1 MSDNQT
7 KRHHVTREE
16 EADRDLNGTSYSPG
30 AAKAMVAALLAF
42 VFGVPIVQHYVE
54 IKKGLDERAKW
65 DPKSGQPKPSI
76 TPKVYEVFDLLPTRK
91 QLAAA
96 KGFWGYWDL
105 IPSMERISAFEEDLK
120 KNSVLTQVLLS
131 PAQEVL
137 TGKLGVGNEKAYLG
151 MPGWLFYRPDV
162 DYLTADGFLN
172 PYVLRSRRHAS
183 AEVQPD
189 PVKAIVDF
197 KDQLAARGITLIVM
211 PMPTK
216 PMIHP
221 EMLVG
226 PKELGIKLQNPSYE
240 AFKSALAANKVE
252 LYDPTDLLLTRAQTG
267 EKQYLETDTHWTPDA
282 MSAVAK
288 DLASRIQKEGLLP
301 AGTTSYGTK
310 EIPISALGD
319 IAEMLKLPAT
329 QTIYNKQTVKTE
341 QVLTPEGTPWQF
353 DRNGDV
359 LVLGDS
365 FFNIFSSNTL
375 NWGVS
380 SGFAEHLSQDLMR
393 PIDRIAINSGGSYAT
408 RRALAADMYQ
418 NDRLAGKKVVIYEFS
433 MRDLSQGDWQMIKL
447 PPAPKATS
455 EVTPPAAKPNPP
467 VSNKPDLK
475 VESIEPAAFDP
486 TKGETATLKLFTPTG
501 SYSATIADAQG
512 KTVYSFKK
520 DTAEKDGEA
529 RLIWNGK
536 DAGGKVVA
544 PGTYKITVT
553 GTRPDNSAFTT
564 GSATVLVSGGATA
577 SKVQAIGATP
587 DHLDTAKGQS
597 TVADFSVPAKG
608 SFQAD
613 VVDATKKSVQKLAT
627 VNGGPGVIHVK
638 WDGKIGGKPAAD
650 GTYAIRLSDGTKS
663 EPAQVKI
670 TVKSAAVTGTK
681 PSTTPVSQDIV
692 VTGKIASRA
701 GAPQPGA
708 YKDCVIGLH
717 LNGLKVISGKLT
729 NGDIYVYVWGMRDNK
744 PVDGAYGVGQTITV
758 HLTPWSKAEGQ
769 YGSYQRLDDD
779 AMDFSWPTFW
789 GDIK

>member
-16 EADRDLNGTSYSPG
+16 EADRDLNGTSFSPG
-30 AAKAMVAALLAF
+30 SAKLMAAALLAF

-54 IKKGLDERAKW
+54 IKKGLDARAKW
-65 DPKSGQPKPSI
+65 DPKSGQPKPAVA
-76 TPKVYEVFDLLPTRK
+76 PKVYEVFDLLPSGK
-91 QLAAA
+91 QLASA

-120 KNSVLTQVLLS
+120 KNSVLTQALLS

-197 KDQLAARGITLIVM
+197 KEQLAARGITLIVM

-240 AFKSALAANKVE
+240 AFKSALASNKVE
-252 LYDPTDLLLTRAQTG
+252 LYDPTDLLLSRAQRG
-267 EKQYLETDTHWTPDA
+267 EKQYLETDTHWTPEA
-282 MSAVAK
+282 MAAVAK
-288 DLASRIQKEGLLP
+288 DLSDRIQKEGLLP
-301 AGTTSYGTK
+301 AGTTNYGTK

-319 IAEMLKLPAT
+319 IAEMLKLPAD
-329 QTIYNKQTVKTE
+329 QKIYNKQTVNTE
-341 QVLTPEGTPWQF
+341 QVLNPDGTPWQF
-353 DRNGDV
+353 DRAGDV

-380 SGFAEHLSQDLMR
+380 SGFAEHLSQDLQR
-393 PIDRIAINSGGSYAT
+393 PIDRIAINSGGSFAT

-433 MRDLSQGDWQMIKL
+433 MRDLSQGDWQMIKMPTPPKTAPNTTPSTPTN
-447 PPAPKATS
+447 PPA
-455 EVTPPAAKPNPP
+455 
-467 VSNKPDLK
+467 SNKTDLK
-475 VESIEPAAFDP
+475 VESIQPAAFDP

-501 SYSATIADAQG
+501 TYSATITDAKG
-512 KTVYSFKK
+512 KAIYSFSK
-520 DTAEKDGEA
+520 DTAEKDGGA
-529 RLIWNGK
+529 RLIWDGK
-536 DAGGKVVA
+536 GSDGKFAA
-544 PGTYKITVT
+544 PGTYRITVT
-553 GTRPDNSAFTT
+553 GNRPDKSPFTS
-564 GSATVLVSGGATA
+564 GSATVLVTGGAA
-577 SKVQAIGATP
+577 AGKVQAIGATP

-613 VVDATKKSVQKLAT
+613 VTDATKKSVQKLAT
-627 VNGGPGVIHVK
+627 VTGGPGVIHVK
-638 WDGKIGGKPAAD
+638 WDGKIAGKPAAV

-663 EPAQVKI
+663 EPAQVRI
-670 TVKSAAVTGTK
+670 VVKSAASTGTK
-681 PSTTPVSQDIV
+681 PPTPTASQDIV
-692 VTGKIASRA
+692 ITGRIASR
-701 GAPQPGA
+701 GPAPQPGA
-708 YKDCVIGLH
+708 YKDCVLGLH
-717 LNGLKVISGKLT
+717 LSDIKVVSGKLA
-729 NGDIYVYVWGMRDNK
+729 NHDIYVYVWGMRDNK
-744 PVDGAYGVGQTITV
+744 PIDGAYGVGQTITV

-769 YGSYQRLDDD
+769 YGSYQRLEDDSV
-779 AMDFSWPTFW
+779 DFSWPTFW